1 MVPHDE
7 CCSCC
12 AVVPLRMVPQVSQSC
27 ARVVFGLVPRDECC
41 WLWLGR
47 SQRDRF
53 ACIDALSHG
62 HFFVGSKMHVGH
74 QASWCSAL
82 LCCTI
87 FYFETLGIGELQK
100 CLHASHVSCV
110 APFCLSNLDV
120 LKLFKYLLVGH
131 MGSLAHLSIKFPFVA
146 RHLVFTMVAASAPL
160 MSLNPMVAGGG
171 LKRKP
176 SSLHLD
182 GARPTPAKV
191 MRATLVQNDLDE
203 DRRKLKKQRSD
214 EWEWEHMMKNAH
226 NDNAVVQAV
235 EEMSIDS
242 LRWPDRA
249 SNPSSPVPVTPPMT
263 TRRRLAQWS
272 LSPLWSSPTT
282 PPPAM
287 VQSPEA
293 AWQSMPA
300 ITDVDKKTCFSCGQL
315 FII

>member
-1 MVPHDE
+1 
-7 CCSCC
+7 
-12 AVVPLRMVPQVSQSC
+12 
-27 ARVVFGLVPRDECC
+27 
-41 WLWLGR
+41 
-47 SQRDRF
+47 
-53 ACIDALSHG
+53 
-62 HFFVGSKMHVGH
+62 
-74 QASWCSAL
+74 
-82 LCCTI
+82 
-87 FYFETLGIGELQK
+87 
-100 CLHASHVSCV
+100 
-110 APFCLSNLDV
+110 
-120 LKLFKYLLVGH
+120 

-160 MSLNPMVAGGG
+160 MSLNPMVAGSG

-182 GARPTPAKV
+182 AAWPTPAKV

-214 EWEWEHMMKNAH
+214 EWEWGHMMKNAH
-226 NDNAVVQAV
+226 NDNAVVQAM
-235 EEMSIDS
+235 EELSIDG

-263 TRRRLAQWS
+263 T
-272 LSPLWSSPTT
+272 LWSSPTT

-287 VQSPEA
+287 EQSPEA

-300 ITDVDKKTCFSCGQL
+300 ISDVDKKTCFSCGQ

>member
-1 MVPHDE
+1 MGI
-7 CCSCC
+7 S
-12 AVVPLRMVPQVSQSC
+12 
-27 ARVVFGLVPRDECC
+27 
-41 WLWLGR
+41 LW
-47 SQRDRF
+47 DPK
-53 ACIDALSHG
+53 C
-62 HFFVGSKMHVGH
+62 M
-74 QASWCSAL
+74 
-82 LCCTI
+82 
-87 FYFETLGIGELQK
+87 LGIRPPGVLPSCVASFFISKHRGIGKLQK

-110 APFCLSNLDV
+110 AQLCLSNLDV

-182 GARPTPAKV
+182 AAWPTPAKV